1 MIQILTI
8 SPCFLSNWQHLTTT
22 TNHYLSST
30 WLPFMTTVHCR
41 ITNYHSPAG
50 YKIIARIST
59 TIRHY
64 KSPTLNYKIMAT
76 QIVIQVRHWKK
87 QGKIQIKI
95 SKCSAK
101 VSPPTK
107 KEPGLTT
114 HHQRNT
120 RFNHPPSKETGLTTY
135 HQRNTYTH
143 LRACTHTSI
152 VMVTSARH
160 LSRDLADK
168 LTPEVCTSPSLPIH
182 QQLFTYFHKIKSKDL
197 HTPFSTATIVKYL
210 RVRVT
215 VSWGPGN
222 VSERPMPH
230 VNPLFSITSLEPWY
244 RY

>member
-1 MIQILTI
+1 MTTI
-8 SPCFLSNWQHLTTT
+8 HDYRSLQ
-22 TNHYLSST
+22 NHQ
-30 WLPFMTTVHCR
+30 LPFTRRLQNHCENL
-41 ITNYHSPAG
+41 NYHSPLQIANTQLQNHG
-50 YKIIARIST
+50 YANRYSGK
-59 TIRHY
+59 
-64 KSPTLNYKIMAT
+64 TLK
-76 QIVIQVRHWKK
+76 KK

-120 RFNHPPSKETGLTTY
+120 RFNHPPSKEPGLTTY

-197 HTPFSTATIVKYL
+197 HTPFSTANIVKYL

-215 VSWGPGN
+215 VS
-222 VSERPMPH
+222 
-230 VNPLFSITSLEPWY
+230 
-244 RY
+244 